1 MVIVGALFVAVLL
14 IGTVRMVRGRELRR
28 LRKQE
33 GAEVDATAV
42 KEHRQRMNSFSDRF
56 NTSRF

>member
-33 GAEVDATAV
+33 GAAVDATAV
-42 KEHRQRMNSFSDRF
+42 REHRQRTGSIFDGFNNSGF
-56 NTSRF
+56 